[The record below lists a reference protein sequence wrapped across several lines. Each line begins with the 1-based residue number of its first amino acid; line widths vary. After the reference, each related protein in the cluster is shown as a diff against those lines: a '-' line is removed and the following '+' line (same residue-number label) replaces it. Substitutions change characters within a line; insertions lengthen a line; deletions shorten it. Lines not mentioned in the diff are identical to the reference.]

1 MSLVWGTLMKR
12 GIKKSHPDT
21 KSFWKE
27 EHPPNIKKM
36 VAFGNGLEVKGT
48 RDFPGWRFGSKT

>member
-1 MSLVWGTLMKR
+1 MKR
-12 GIKKSHPDT
+12 GIKKSHTDT

-27 EHPPNIKKM
+27 ENPPNIKKM
-36 VAFGNGLEVKGT
+36 LAFGNGLEVKGT